1 MGAEATPSLA
11 SGHEGALSAALLVLQ
26 AAIVLEIALRVA
38 ACFPRPQDY
47 FRSFGNSFDF
57 IVIALSLMP
66 AVGALGIIS
75 RLIRLARLVRIVSVS
90 GALRNFA
97 SGRIRGIAAVISA
110 ALLLGLL
117 GYVMA
122 LAGFYLFAASGPGHW
137 ASLAGALRTVAAL
150 LVFWEGLAAFT
161 GVASGALWS
170 YLVILYLGELAIVLE
185 LLSHLTGRATAAG
198 MDPC

>member
-26 AAIVLEIALRVA
+26 AAFVLE
-38 ACFPRPQDY
+38 
-47 FRSFGNSFDF
+47 
-57 IVIALSLMP
+57 IALSLMP

-150 LVFWEGLAAFT
+150 LVFREGLAAFT

-185 LLSHLTGRATAAG
+185 LLSPVLRRRPDHVSRESSAHIGKRRRSEFDQWPVQLWQAL
-198 MDPC
+198 PL